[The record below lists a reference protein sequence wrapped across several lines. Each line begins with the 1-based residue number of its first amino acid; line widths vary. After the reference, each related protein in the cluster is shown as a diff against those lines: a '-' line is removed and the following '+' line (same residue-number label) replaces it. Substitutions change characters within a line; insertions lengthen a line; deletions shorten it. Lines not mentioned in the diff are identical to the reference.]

1 MTSRSM
7 TAHRISL
14 YGIGAR
20 RLTGPD
26 LPATTP
32 EQSRDGLQFKLIFSF
47 CLAFYLV
54 AAMLARLDPRFWRR
68 VSLHRSAFVEAWE
81 ASGTTAR
88 IAFSG

>member
-7 TAHRISL
+7 TAHHISPH
-14 YGIGAR
+14 GIGAR
-20 RLTGPD
+20 RPGARD
-26 LPATTP
+26 LSATTP
-32 EQSRDGLQFKLIFSF
+32 EQDRDGLQFKLIFSF

-54 AAMLARLDPRFWRR
+54 AAMLVRLDPRFWRR
-68 VSLHRSAFVEAWE
+68 VSLRRSAFVEAWE